1 MIVFPV
7 YEAGRGGS
15 EKSVL
20 NGQYA
25 NGGANTGVGTIM
37 VRGRSPAVLAVG
49 ISGVLWPGEAVIT
62 WSTFRMMV

>member
-1 MIVFPV
+1 M

-25 NGGANTGVGTIM
+25 NGGTKTGVGTM
-37 VRGRSPAVLAVG
+37 MLRGRSPAVLVVG
-49 ISGVLWPGEAVIT
+49 ISGVPCPGEAVIT